1 MEVGR
6 RQLTGVE
13 RVKQEIPSL
22 QTTPL
27 FKLTFIG
34 VLLYNI
40 ILASTVEDSEATARV
55 SIPSF
60 LDFLPISFITE
71 HWVESSLSYIPRG
84 CHTEWSKSE
93 REKQMS
99 DMNTRMWNLKNGTD
113 DLIFKQ
119 LLLSYW
125 HSQQDHH
132 HLAMYLGLNYPC
144 ASGTCCGLEISSRW
158 WNYHYVNID

>member
-1 MEVGR
+1 MGR

-71 HWVESSLSYIPRG
+71 H
-84 CHTEWSKSE
+84 
-93 REKQMS
+93 
-99 DMNTRMWNLKNGTD
+99 
-113 DLIFKQ
+113 
-119 LLLSYW
+119 
-125 HSQQDHH
+125 
-132 HLAMYLGLNYPC
+132 
-144 ASGTCCGLEISSRW
+144 
-158 WNYHYVNID
+158 